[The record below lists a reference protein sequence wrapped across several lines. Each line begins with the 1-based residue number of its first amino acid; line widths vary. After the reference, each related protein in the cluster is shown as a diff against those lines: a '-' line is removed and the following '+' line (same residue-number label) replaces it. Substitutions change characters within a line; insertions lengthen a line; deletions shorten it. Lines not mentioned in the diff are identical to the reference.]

1 MEVAVSL
8 SLLASKLQEQQHSMQ
23 VRNLDFNRRFG
34 CSRFLPACFFLKAV
48 FQQA

>member
-23 VRNLDFNRRFG
+23 VRNLL
-34 CSRFLPACFFLKAV
+34 SAKLK
-48 FQQA
+48 